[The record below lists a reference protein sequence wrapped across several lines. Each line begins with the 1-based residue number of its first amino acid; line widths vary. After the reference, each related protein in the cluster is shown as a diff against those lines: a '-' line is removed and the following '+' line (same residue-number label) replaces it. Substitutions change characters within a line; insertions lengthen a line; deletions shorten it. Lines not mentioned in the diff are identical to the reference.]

1 MLLIHSLCPPAP
13 AVGVRA
19 PPGGEQGDP
28 VLGGA
33 FQEGLASSWSTI
45 TFSFL
50 GTCAG
55 PVFTLPGLRQNCGSG
70 KMSVWTHLL
79 NLSASYALFLA
90 LPVLL

>member
-19 PPGGEQGDP
+19 PPGGGRATP

-33 FQEGLASSWSTI
+33 FQEGLAVLEHDHLLV
-45 TFSFL
+45 L
-50 GTCAG
+50 GNLCRSLS
-55 PVFTLPGLRQNCGSG
+55 LPYLGLDKTVVQARW
-70 KMSVWTHLL
+70 SVWTHLP